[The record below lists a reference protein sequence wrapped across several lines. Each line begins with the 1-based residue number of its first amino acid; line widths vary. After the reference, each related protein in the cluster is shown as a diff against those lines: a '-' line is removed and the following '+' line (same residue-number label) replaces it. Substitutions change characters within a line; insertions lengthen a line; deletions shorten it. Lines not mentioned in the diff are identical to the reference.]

1 MAIRDE
7 LFVVESFDS
16 LVVILLKNKNQ
27 ILTAKRRG

>member
-7 LFVVESFDS
+7 LFVIESFDS
-16 LVVILLKNKNQ
+16 LVVLLLKNKNQ